1 MRWPWSPKPERRSG
15 GGYADAV
22 VRALEAQASSTVADA
37 GSTAAVEAAAGALSR
52 ALMAAAVEGPDWVR
66 DAVTPSWLAQVGRDL
81 VRGGQSLSVVGIHHD
96 RLTLAPAAS
105 WNFEGGSD
113 DEESWL
119 CRATVYGPSTSHT
132 RLLTRDRIVCVRWGT
147 SPGTRHRGQSP
158 ASWAHLTARLQGEVE
173 RSLADESGGPTAQLL
188 VTPEGTDPG
197 SDDDSDPW
205 AELRSSLKR
214 ARGGLALLESTST
227 GGGDGPSAAPKR
239 DWDPRRLGPSPTEA
253 MVKLADA
260 AFSRMLAAC
269 GVPPSMF
276 TAGADGTA
284 QRESLRR
291 WHQNTVVPITRLLE
305 YELRARFEV
314 DVSLRHDTYAMD
326 MISRASVVAKLT
338 KAGVSLSV
346 AMAAVGLLDDD

>member
-1 MRWPWSPKPERRSG
+1 MRWPWSKSAKPERRSA
-15 GGYADAV
+15 GGYTDAV
-22 VRALEAQASSTVADA
+22 IRSLEAQASSTVADA

-52 ALMAAAVEGPDWVR
+52 ALMACAVEGPGWVR
-66 DAVTPSWLAQVGRDL
+66 DAVTPVWLAQVGRDL
-81 VRGGQSLSVVGIHHD
+81 VRAGASLSVIGMRHD

-113 DEESWL
+113 DEESWM

-147 SPGTRHRGQSP
+147 SPGTRYRGQSP

-173 RSLADESGGPTAQLL
+173 RSLADESGGPTAQILL
-188 VTPEGTDPG
+188 TPEGTDVD

-205 AELRSSLKR
+205 AAVRSGLKN
-214 ARGGLALLESTST
+214 AKGGLALLESTST

-239 DWDPRRLGPSPTEA
+239 DWDPRRLGPSPTEP

-269 GVPPSMF
+269 GVPPSLF
-276 TAGADGTA
+276 H
-284 QRESLRR
+284 RR
-291 WHQNTVVPITRLLE
+291 C
-305 YELRARFEV
+305 
-314 DVSLRHDTYAMD
+314 
-326 MISRASVVAKLT
+326 
-338 KAGVSLSV
+338 
-346 AMAAVGLLDDD
+346 